1 MDLKVQSTH
10 CDKQR
15 PVRMFTKFLRLKK
28 GEIKTIF
35 EFLIALIRDHIRMVE
50 YELQTGKRMWNMLWY
65 HLLFEI
71 IMNSIYWSVRSKFL
85 EKLNIIDYI
94 YIFVDCCNLW
104 YFVVS
109 QVFISVDF
117 DGVRN
122 TLVGLALIPWD
133 VNEWN
138 IEDWRRKWV
147 RIDPWTEIVSI
158 ALLHS

>member
-1 MDLKVQSTH
+1 
-10 CDKQR
+10 
-15 PVRMFTKFLRLKK
+15 MFKTFLRLKK
-28 GEIKTIF
+28 GEIETIF
-35 EFLIALIRDHIRMVE
+35 EFLNALIRDHIRMVE

-71 IMNSIYWSVRSKFL
+71 IINSIYWSVRSKFL

-117 DGVRN
+117 DGIRN

-138 IEDWRRKWV
+138 IEDWRRKCV

-158 ALLHS
+158 ALLPS